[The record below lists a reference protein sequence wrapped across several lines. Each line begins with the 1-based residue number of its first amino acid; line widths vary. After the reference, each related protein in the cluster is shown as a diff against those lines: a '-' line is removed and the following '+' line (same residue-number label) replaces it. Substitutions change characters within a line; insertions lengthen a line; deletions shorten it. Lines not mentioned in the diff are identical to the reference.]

1 MNTIDYEKFMQMTS
15 ELGENPTDND
25 SILAI
30 LRIFYPTDKRPWTVC
45 VLEFNNLIAKPCK
58 ENLKLELDFENLP
71 AEYYI
76 IADSYTAK
84 SDLVRVYNHLSNS
97 NEKSISLAKAT
108 KVKRLYLE
116 SVDYLKDKYEWIFN
130 PPMLPEIQKE
140 TIGKQMRGEFQ
151 EYYGAYAEI
160 TYLLANGNALKFDE
174 VNKMKLSDYLAMG
187 EYLIRKRAVE
197 SIS

>member
-1 MNTIDYEKFMQMTS
+1 MRMTS
-15 ELGENPTDND
+15 ELGENPTEGD
-25 SILAI
+25 SILSI
-30 LRIFYPTDKRPWTVC
+30 LRIFYANDKRPWTVC
-45 VLEFNNLIAKPCK
+45 VLEFNKLIAKPCK
-58 ENLKLELDFENLP
+58 EILKLDLDFEILP

-84 SDLVRVYNHLSNS
+84 LDLVSLYNHLSNS
-97 NEKSISLAKAT
+97 DVKSISLAKAT
-108 KVKRLYLE
+108 KVKKLYLE

-130 PPMLPEIQKE
+130 PPMLPGIQKE

-160 TYLLANGNALKFDE
+160 TYLLASGSALKFDE

-197 SIS
+197 SIP